1 MCLFA
6 EKSVI
11 LPPMNRNWL
20 HLIYIYIL
28 SAVLVVTVVGC
39 HSDPVEPT
47 PPSPGRPFVRL
58 PRTLIVYMSAENT
71 LSSFARYDSME
82 IAQGLSN
89 IGQDHRVA
97 VYIDD
102 VKSSR
107 LCVGMREQPL
117 QLVKTYQ
124 NNICSTDSADMSR
137 VLNEIVKVYPAE
149 HYGLIL
155 WSHASGWVP
164 SSQTTKTVLRSFGA
178 DNGHR
183 SDGNNNGPSMNIT
196 TLAHVLEKLPHFDF
210 VLFDACFMQ
219 CVEVAYQLRHV
230 TDYVIG
236 SPAELPGDGGAYVN
250 LLQPMCQIPTNVDR
264 LLEYYVDYY
273 LNGGGRI
280 PYTGA
285 EISAIRTDKV
295 EALAA
300 ASAPYIQRI
309 FGGRRSPECGNVQKY
324 YVGSSHTSYTEY
336 YDFKNLMFHHLSA
349 EEYAEW
355 CEAYDAAVPLAP
367 LTPTWYSAFS
377 PADNHICKIA
387 DLGHTGGVSL
397 FVPSEEYARKGW
409 VDKYHGYDWYHAT
422 GMENTG
428 W

>member
-6 EKSVI
+6 ENNVI

-28 SAVLVVTVVGC
+28 STVLVMTVGGC
-39 HSDPVEPT
+39 NNAPVEPT
-47 PPSPGRPFVRL
+47 PPSPGRPFVKL

-71 LSSFARYDSME
+71 LSSYASYDSLE

-89 IGQDHRVA
+89 IGQDHRVV

-124 NNICSTDSADMSR
+124 GNICSTDSADMSR

-155 WSHASGWVP
+155 WSHASGWIP

-236 SPAELPGDGGAYVN
+236 SPAELPGDGAAYLN
-250 LLQPMCQIPTNVDR
+250 LL
-264 LLEYYVDYY
+264 
-273 LNGGGRI
+273 NGRGRV

-300 ASAPYIQRI
+300 ASAPYLQRI
-309 FGGRRSPECGNVQKY
+309 FSGRRSPECGNVQKY
-324 YVGSSHTSYTEY
+324 YVGPSQNHYTEF

-355 CEAYDAAVPLAP
+355 CEAYDAAVPFAP

-387 DLGHTGGVSL
+387 DLEHTGGVSL

>member
-1 MCLFA
+1 
-6 EKSVI
+6 
-11 LPPMNRNWL
+11 
-20 HLIYIYIL
+20 
-28 SAVLVVTVVGC
+28 
-39 HSDPVEPT
+39 
-47 PPSPGRPFVRL
+47 
-58 PRTLIVYMSAENT
+58 MSAENT
-71 LSSFARYDSME
+71 LSSYASYDSLE

-89 IGQDHRVA
+89 IGQDHRVV

-124 NNICSTDSADMSR
+124 GNICSTDSADMSR

-155 WSHASGWVP
+155 WSHASGWIP

-196 TLAHVLEKLPHFDF
+196 TLTHVLENLPHFDF

-236 SPAELPGDGGAYVN
+236 SPAELPGDGAAYLN

-273 LNGGGRI
+273 LNGRGRV

-300 ASAPYIQRI
+300 ASAPYLQRI
-309 FGGRRSPECGNVQKY
+309 FSGRRSPECGNVQKY
-324 YVGSSHTSYTEY
+324 YVGPSQNHYTEF
-336 YDFKNLMFHHLSA
+336 YDFKNLMYHHLSA

-355 CEAYDAAVPLAP
+355 CEAYDAAVPFAP

-387 DLGHTGGVSL
+387 DLEHTGGVSL